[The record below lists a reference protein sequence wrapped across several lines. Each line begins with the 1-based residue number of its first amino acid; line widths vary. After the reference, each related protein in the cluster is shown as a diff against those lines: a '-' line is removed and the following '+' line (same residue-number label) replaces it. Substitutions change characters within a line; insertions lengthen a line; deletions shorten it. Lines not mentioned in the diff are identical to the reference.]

1 MASTDMDDNKITAR
15 DTGVLLEKLYNRKIA
30 SEALTRELLDFMKDT
45 DFEDRLPL
53 YISNKATV
61 YHKTGDAVRMVH
73 DAGIIVDSNSTFILS
88 VLSSDVQDEK
98 AVKEE
103 MGKIAEIA
111 YQES

>member
-1 MASTDMDDNKITAR
+1 
-15 DTGVLLEKLYNRKIA
+15 
-30 SEALTRELLDFMKDT
+30 
-45 DFEDRLPL
+45 
-53 YISNKATV
+53 
-61 YHKTGDAVRMVH
+61 MVH